1 MFGIDITILAFIGLV
16 ALSIGGIGYAV
27 MYTRISNENKTSK
40 RIKSVKTKTRNS
52 ANVAAK
58 VLQRADA
65 ATRRKSVEDTLKAV
79 EGHKSRDKSNKNPPL
94 DVRLEQSGLKINVR
108 NYYILSVVLGSIA
121 ALGVFFTG
129 ITPYA
134 AIGAFVVVGFGI
146 PHWVVNFLRARR
158 INSFLLEF
166 PNAVDII
173 VRGVRS
179 GLPLNDCLK
188 IISKE
193 AQEPVRSEFI
203 KVVEAQQLGLSIPES
218 VERLAKN
225 VPLSETS
232 FFSIVISIQSQAGG
246 NLSEALSNLSKVLR
260 DRKSM
265 KSKIQ
270 AMSMEA
276 KASGVIIGA
285 LPIIVGGLVYVTSPG
300 YLMPLFTEQT
310 GQITMLVSAGWMGI
324 GIFIMK
330 KMINF
335 DF

>member
-1 MFGIDITILAFIGLV
+1 MFGFDITILAFVGLV
-16 ALSIGGIGYAV
+16 ALSIGGVGYAL

-40 RIKSVKTKTRNS
+40 RFKSIKSKTRT
-52 ANVAAK
+52 AAAIATNVRQK
-58 VLQRADA
+58 TDA
-65 ATRRKSVEDTLKAV
+65 ATRRKSVADTLKAV
-79 EGHKSRDKSNKNPPL
+79 ENQKSRDKNTKNPPL
-94 DVRLEQSGLKINVR
+94 NVKIAQAGLNLTVTK
-108 NYYILSVVLGSIA
+108 YYVFSIVLGVLG
-121 ALGVFFTG
+121 ALGVLLSG
-129 ITPYA
+129 ISPFA
-134 AIGAFVVVGFGI
+134 AIGAFAVLGFGF
-146 PHWVVNFLRARR
+146 PHWLIGFLRKRR
-158 INSFLLEF
+158 ITSFLIEF

-188 IISKE
+188 IIASE
-193 AQEPVRSEFI
+193 SQEPVRAEFVKI
-203 KVVEAQQLGLSIPES
+203 VEAQKLGLSIPES

-232 FFSIVISIQSQAGG
+232 FFSIVITIQSQAGG
-246 NLSEALSNLSKVLR
+246 NLSEALGNLSKVLR

-265 KSKIQ
+265 KAKIK

-300 YLMPLFTEQT
+300 YLTPLFTEET

-330 KMINF
+330 QMINF